1 MVRKIK
7 EKAMDGFWRIALTIL
22 NTIPKQW
29 DNRTISNSIARRKKK
44 EKKTRHRAISLFSIL
59 IFDLFLQSLHMGY
72 VPK

>member
-29 DNRTISNSIARRKKK
+29 DNRTISNSITRRKKK
-44 EKKTRHRAISLFSIL
+44 KKSRHRAISLFSIS
-59 IFDLFLQSLHMGY
+59 IFDLFLQSLQKGY